1 MQAPIHLRTLLYLP
15 TRNAEKLSMQRS
27 EPGVNLY
34 ARKVLIQARSKALV
48 PDWLRFVK
56 GTARIISCQVVISLS
71 SHNRPRWS
79 YHAWRRRAGVC
90 DSEDIPLNLSR
101 EMLQVRTRPVALR
114 GLGHHH
120 SLSGGAGGKGSAMP
134 SDRTAR

>member
-56 GTARIISCQVVISLS
+56 GNVHVISRQIILS
-71 SHNRPRWS
+71 LCPPHPIAPDN
-79 YHAWRRRAGVC
+79 HATPGGGVQACATRRTFRSTCRARC
-90 DSEDIPLNLSR
+90 CR
-101 EMLQVRTRPVALR
+101 FA
-114 GLGHHH
+114 
-120 SLSGGAGGKGSAMP
+120 SA
-134 SDRTAR
+134 